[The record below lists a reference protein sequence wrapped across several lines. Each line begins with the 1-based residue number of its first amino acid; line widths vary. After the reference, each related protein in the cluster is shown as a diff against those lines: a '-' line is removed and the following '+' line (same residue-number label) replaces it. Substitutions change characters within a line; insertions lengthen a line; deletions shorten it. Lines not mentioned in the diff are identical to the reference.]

1 MTFES
6 ILFER
11 AAERNHAETAEPPA
25 CFGDLNLDQ
34 IVDAVTAGKQE
45 YNLKPFFYAA
55 LHQVEAVH
63 YRHEIFRALEN
74 SALLEAIQKF
84 AKKMRALREHLEQA
98 AKLYYKYQK
107 EKWFLDAAQI
117 YCDAVKQL
125 AAGLVQFDLRARGL
139 LAFREFLTNYVNTD
153 SFRALHEETKQL
165 GANLSTIRYTIH
177 IKGNRVNV
185 RKYEEE
191 IDSSAEVEETF
202 AKFKLGAVKDYRA
215 KFPNWQEM
223 NHVEAQVL
231 TGVAQMY
238 PEIFLRLDNFY
249 AQRQNFLDETIR
261 AFDREIQFYLAYLE
275 HRARFQRAGLAF
287 CYPRVSTQEK
297 RVCADQAFDLAL
309 ADKLVSKD
317 APIVCNDFFL
327 QDAERILIVTGPN
340 QGGKTTFARMFGQ
353 LHYLASLGCP
363 VPGSDAQLFLFDQLL
378 THFEREENIENLRG
392 KLEDDL
398 FRIHAILERGTPN
411 SIFILNEIFNST
423 TLQDEIFLSQEILQ
437 KITALDALCVCVTF
451 LDELAALSE
460 KTVSMVATVMPDN
473 PTERTFKIER
483 KRADGLAYALSLA
496 EKYHLTFDSLQ
507 RRMKA

>member
-11 AAERNHAETAEPPA
+11 AAERKHAETIEPPE

-45 YNLKPFFYAA
+45 YNLNPFFYAP
-55 LHQVEAVH
+55 LRDVEAIH

-74 SALLEAIQKF
+74 AALLETIQGF
-84 AKKMRALREHLEQA
+84 AKKMRAVREHLEQA

-125 AAGLVQFDLRARGL
+125 AAELAQFDLRARGL
-139 LAFREFLTNYVNTD
+139 LAFREFLTDYVGTD
-153 SFRALHEETKQL
+153 SFRVLGDETQLLRADL
-165 GANLSTIRYTIH
+165 GAIRYTIH
-177 IKGNRVNV
+177 IKANRVQV

-191 IDSSAEVEETF
+191 TDYSAEVEETF
-202 AKFKLGAVKDYRA
+202 AKFKQGAVKDYRA

-231 TGVAQMY
+231 TGTAQMY
-238 PEIFLRLDNFY
+238 PEIFARLDNFY
-249 AQRQNFLDETIR
+249 ARHQKFLDETVR
-261 AFDREIQFYLAYLE
+261 AFDREIQFYLASLE
-275 HRARFQRAGLAF
+275 HRARFQRAGLSF
-287 CYPRVSTQEK
+287 CYPRVSAQDK
-297 RVCADQAFDLAL
+297 HVCADQAFDLAL
-309 ADKLVSKD
+309 ADKLVSNN
-317 APIVCNDFFL
+317 APMVCNDFFL
-327 QDAERILIVTGPN
+327 KDAERILIVTGPN

-398 FRIHAILERGTPN
+398 FRVHAILERGTPN

-437 KITALDALCVCVTF
+437 KISALDALCVCVTF

-460 KTVSMVATVMPDN
+460 KTVSMVATVRPEN

-496 EKYHLTFDSLQ
+496 EKYQLTFDDL
-507 RRMKA
+507 RKRLP

>member
-1 MTFES
+1 MLFS
-6 ILFER
+6 SMLFEQPQTELDR
-11 AAERNHAETAEPPA
+11 ATVEQPE

-45 YNLKPFFYAA
+45 YNLKPFFYMP
-55 LHQVEAVH
+55 LHDVEAVH

-74 SALLEAIQKF
+74 SALLETIQKF
-84 AKKMRALREHLEQA
+84 AKAIRAIREHLEQA
-98 AKLYYKYQK
+98 AKLYYKGQK
-107 EKWFLDAAQI
+107 EKWFLDAVQI

-125 AAGLVQFDLRARGL
+125 ADDLSQFDLCARGL

-153 SFRALHEETKQL
+153 SFRALHEEAKQL
-165 GANLSTIRYTIH
+165 GADLATIRYTIH
-177 IKGNRVNV
+177 IKGNRVQV

-191 IDSSAEVEETF
+191 TDYSAEVEETF
-202 AKFKLGAVKDYRA
+202 AKFKQGAVKDYRA

-231 TGVAQMY
+231 TGVAQMH
-238 PEIFLRLDNFY
+238 PEIFSRLANFY
-249 AQRQNFLDETIR
+249 AQRQNFLDETIG

-275 HRARFQRAGLAF
+275 HRARLQRAGLVF
-287 CYPRVSTQEK
+287 CYPRVSAQDK
-297 RVCADQAFDLAL
+297 HVCADKAFDLAL

-317 APIVCNDFFL
+317 TPIVCNDFFL
-327 QDAERILIVTGPN
+327 KDTERILIVTGPN

-398 FRIHAILERGTPN
+398 FRVHALLEQATPN

-437 KITALDALCVCVTF
+437 KISALDALCVCVTF

-460 KTVSMVATVMPDN
+460 KTVSMVATVMPEN
-473 PTERTFKIER
+473 PTERTFKVER

-496 EKYHLTFDSLQ
+496 EKYQLTFDDL
-507 RRMKA
+507 RERLP